1 MKQHK
6 ILPYIVT
13 ILVTLA
19 VAFAAVALLL
29 RPRVLAIKPVDLTTV
44 ADGAHI
50 GICQNKILLAVVRVE
65 VKDHKITGIEILQHT
80 ASYMK
85 QAQQIADAVCAGQTL
100 NVDAVAGATL
110 TSSTVLKAIETALE

>member
-1 MKQHK
+1 MRQHK

-44 ADGAHI
+44 ADGVHI

-65 VKDHKITGIEILQHT
+65 VKDHKITSIEILQHK

-85 QAQQIADAVCAGQTL
+85 QAQQIADAVCTGQTL

>member
-1 MKQHK
+1 MRQHK

-29 RPRVLAIKPVDLTTV
+29 RPRVLAINPVDLTTV
-44 ADGAHI
+44 SDGAHI

-65 VKDHKITGIEILQHT
+65 VKDHKTTSIEILQHK